1 MGAGHSHG
9 HSHGTASAAH
19 RGRLGVA
26 LAMTSTVMVAEFVGG
41 LLSGSLALVA
51 DAGHMATDAA
61 GMAVA
66 LIAVTLAQRPPSAH
80 RTFGLQRLEI
90 LAAAANAIVLF
101 LLAGYILLEAYRRL
115 AEPAEIAS
123 GLMLAVAV
131 VGLVVNAGSLLLLH
145 RGQAE
150 SLNLRGAYLEVLGD
164 LLGSV
169 AVIVAAAVIALTGFT
184 AADAI
189 ASVLVAV
196 MILPRAW
203 VLLRDTTAI
212 LLEATP
218 KGVDLD
224 EVRAHMLSASG
235 VVDVHDMHAWTITSG
250 MPVMS
255 AHVVVED
262 ALAEGDHAP
271 VLDRLA
277 ECLSTHFDVEHCT
290 FQIEPARH
298 RDHERTLHP

>member
-1 MGAGHSHG
+1 MGAG
-9 HSHGTASAAH
+9 HSHGTASAGH
-19 RGRLGVA
+19 RGRLAVA

-66 LIAVTLAQRPPSAH
+66 LIAVTLAQRPPSAD

-145 RGQAE
+145 RGQGE

-203 VLLRDTTAI
+203 ALLRDTTAI

-224 EVRAHMLSASG
+224 DVRAHVLSAPG

-250 MPVMS
+250 LPVMS

-277 ECLSTHFDVEHCT
+277 ECLSHHFDVEHCT

>member
-1 MGAGHSHG
+1 MGAGHSHAQ
-9 HSHGTASAAH
+9 SHATASAAH
-19 RGRLGVA
+19 RGRLAVA

-41 LLSGSLALVA
+41 LLSGSLALLA

-61 GMAVA
+61 GMGIA
-66 LIAVTLAQRPPSAH
+66 LIAVTLAQRPPSTA
-80 RTFGLQRLEI
+80 RTFGLQRVEI
-90 LAAAANAIVLF
+90 LAAAANAVILF
-101 LLAGYILLEAYRRL
+101 ALAGYILLEAFRRL
-115 AEPAEIAS
+115 AEPAEVAS

-131 VGLVVNAGSLLLLH
+131 VGLVVNTGSLLLLH
-145 RGQAE
+145 QGQGE
-150 SLNLRGAYLEVLGD
+150 SLNMRGAYLEVLGD

-203 VLLRDTTAI
+203 MLLRDTVAI

-224 EVRAHMLSASG
+224 EVRAHMLEAPG

-250 MPVMS
+250 LPVMS

-262 ALAEGDHAP
+262 ELAEGDHAP

-277 ECLSTHFDVEHCT
+277 ECLSSHFDVEHCT